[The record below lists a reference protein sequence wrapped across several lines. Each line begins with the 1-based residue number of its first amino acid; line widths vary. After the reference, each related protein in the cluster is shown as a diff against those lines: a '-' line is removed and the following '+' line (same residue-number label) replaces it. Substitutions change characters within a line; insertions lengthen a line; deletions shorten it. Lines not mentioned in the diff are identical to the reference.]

1 MFFIMIAILT
11 VMHHIF
17 VGVLAGIFWT
27 LAYVFGIQVGRIEI
41 WEIVLGLRR
50 EEKIGEVM
58 GIVEESK
65 ENIAHQTYRNHIE
78 NLIFTEPS

>member
-1 MFFIMIAILT
+1 MIGILT

-27 LAYVFGIQVGRIEI
+27 LAYILGIQVGSMEV
-41 WEIVLGLRR
+41 WEIVLGLKK

-65 ENIAHQTYRNHIE
+65 
-78 NLIFTEPS
+78 